1 MFNKYNL
8 KYYSKIFGVFI
19 FLLISSFILISCS
32 DNDLKNLTS
41 RSQGFINSW
50 QNGNEVPGARGFRV
64 FFSQFAYLYG
74 VFAGAECC

>member
-50 QNGNEVPGARGFRV
+50 QNGNMEEKTERNRERGNARRK
-64 FFSQFAYLYG
+64 
-74 VFAGAECC
+74 